1 VGPKSLRHFRRTY
14 RQALKRTIALGEW
27 DPARPSVVPTREDER
42 IRCRKEQPK
51 PESSAVV
58 FHIMDVSGSM
68 GREQKEIVRIKAFWI
83 DTWLRKQY
91 DNLEVVYIVHDAV
104 AKIVDQETFF
114 HLRESGGTKISSAY
128 DTCLSEMLERYR
140 PEEWNIY
147 PFHYSDGDNWSA
159 RDTERC
165 IAVLRD
171 EILPRVNQFCYGQ
184 VKSAYGSG
192 QFKKDL
198 DAALGEEDG
207 LVTCAVEDRE
217 GIPEAIRAF
226 LGKGR

>member
-1 VGPKSLRHFRRTY
+1 MVMS
-14 RQALKRTIALGEW
+14 
-27 DPARPSVVPTREDER
+27 
-42 IRCRKEQPK
+42 
-51 PESSAVV
+51 
-58 FHIMDVSGSM
+58 
-68 GREQKEIVRIKAFWI
+68 
-83 DTWLRKQY
+83 
-91 DNLEVVYIVHDAV
+91 
-104 AKIVDQETFF
+104 
-114 HLRESGGTKISSAY
+114 
-128 DTCLSEMLERYR
+128 LSEILERYR

-198 DAALGEEDG
+198 DAALPDEEG
-207 LVTCAVEDRE
+207 LVTWAVEDRD
-217 GIPEAIRAF
+217 GIPDAIRAF